1 MAKIRPT
8 PWIGLAIVIIAIAS
22 LWYMNRPYLKDIAVI
37 NLDTSTKRWETLQ
50 PELKALPYPIRRFSA
65 VDGRKMTEE
74 EFDAAGI
81 PYLLWPAQADEKLKK
96 KRAGEIGCYLSHKT
110 LIEQFGSSWA
120 LPNAGHLVLEDDV
133 TIAGDAATRL
143 NAALRALP
151 MDWDILCLGI
161 GHATLD
167 PEVSGLSRVRK
178 FWGTYAYMVRHGSI
192 PKILQRIH
200 TMNNPI
206 DDMLSDSKELV
217 IYAMQ
222 PPIVN
227 FRLNSYSD
235 IQQKV
240 T

>member
-1 MAKIRPT
+1 
-8 PWIGLAIVIIAIAS
+8 
-22 LWYMNRPYLKDIAVI
+22 
-37 NLDTSTKRWETLQ
+37 
-50 PELKALPYPIRRFSA
+50 
-65 VDGRKMTEE
+65 MTEE
-74 EFDAAGI
+74 ELEAVGI
-81 PYLLWPAQADEKLKK
+81 PYLLWPAQADDKLKK
-96 KRAGEIGCYLSHKT
+96 KRAGEIGCYLSHRG
-110 LIEQFGSSWA
+110 LIQQIGSSWA
-120 LPNAGHLVLEDDV
+120 LPNAGHLVLEDDI
-133 TIAGDAATRL
+133 TIVKDAAARL

-167 PEVSGLSRVRK
+167 PEVNGLSRVRK
-178 FWGTYAYMVRHGSI
+178 FWGTYGYMVRHGSI
-192 PKILQRIH
+192 PKIMNRIQV
-200 TMNNPI
+200 MNNPI